1 MNPTTGEP
9 EPESVVGG
17 IPASVVEGVPA
28 SDLPS
33 TEHNPVSPI
42 LGIASF
48 ADTLWRDS
56 PEQAVMLSMRAKS
69 PIWNR
74 IKTYLRLIELTR
86 IPSTGAVTKKSI

>member
-28 SDLPS
+28 SVMTPS
-33 TEHNPVSPI
+33 TELNPVSPI

-48 ADTLWRDS
+48 ADTLARF
-56 PEQAVMLSMRAKS
+56 PEQAVMLSMSKS
-69 PIWNR
+69 DLEP
-74 IKTYLRLIELTR
+74 IKTYLRLIELTMEPLISR
-86 IPSTGAVTKKSI
+86 